1 MKLYRTGR
9 AWLEVSLSALGK
21 NVLNIKKSLQ
31 SPNSFMAVIKADAY
45 GLGAVVI
52 SKYLNNININTFAVA
67 TLEEAI
73 ILRKHGIEGDILILG
88 YTHPQNFELIKKY
101 NLIQTIIDYN
111 YALLL
116 EKQKE
121 KIRAHLKIDTGMNR
135 MGISYNKKK
144 DILDIFTLSHIN
156 VEGVFTH
163 LCVADSIKGMD
174 IDYTLMQ
181 IERFDKVIEYLHVNG
196 KYPYIHINSSYG
208 YLNNYH
214 SRVNENFTRIGIAM
228 YGVNDTR
235 NMLHKLSFELI
246 PAFSLKA
253 RVSIIKYLDAGES
266 VGYGR
271 KYVAKTDKVIA
282 GVTIGYADGVPR
294 NLKSGKVIINGNYAD
309 IIGSI
314 CMDQLMID
322 ITDISGVLVGDIV
335 TLIGE
340 DDSGKKISI
349 LEFSE
354 WTETIPNEILS
365 RIGQRVNRI
374 YLMDS

>member
-45 GLGAVVI
+45 GLGAVAI

-88 YTHPQNFELIKKY
+88 YTHPKNFELIKKY

-135 MGISYNKKK
+135 MGIPYNKKK
-144 DILDIFTLSHIN
+144 DILDIFTLNHIN

-163 LCVADSIKGMD
+163 LCVADSIKGKD

-181 IERFDKVIEYLHVNG
+181 IERFDEVIEYLHVNG
-196 KYPYIHINSSYG
+196 KHPYIHINSSYG

-214 SRVNENFTRIGIAM
+214 SRANENFVRIGIAM
-228 YGVNDTR
+228 YGVNDTG

-246 PAFSLKA
+246 PSFSLKA

-271 KYVAKTDKVIA
+271 KYVAKTDRVIA

-335 TLIGE
+335 TLIGA